1 MEKIKTIVATFVA
14 CDGKVFNSEE
24 ACLEYETKLQEE
36 KAKEFVK
43 KQMFDKMN
51 FVNMRG
57 NDYLFEKYVDGFGHH
72 YLAYKFV
79 YNSEFSL
86 EEYVKILGCDFVR
99 NFPFETIINGELKYD
114 VSLKDM
120 PSLEAGET
128 YLIISFT
135 DLSGDYTNPT
145 YWYLYKLDDFKKFQ
159 IKEINEL

>member
-1 MEKIKTIVATFVA
+1 MEKISTIVATFVA

-57 NDYLFEKYVDGFGHH
+57 NDYLFEKYVDGFDHH

-79 YNSEFSL
+79 YNSQFS
-86 EEYVKILGCDFVR
+86 F
-99 NFPFETIINGELKYD
+99 
-114 VSLKDM
+114 
-120 PSLEAGET
+120 
-128 YLIISFT
+128 
-135 DLSGDYTNPT
+135 
-145 YWYLYKLDDFKKFQ
+145 
-159 IKEINEL
+159 

>member
-57 NDYLFEKYVDGFGHH
+57 NDYLFEKY
-72 YLAYKFV
+72 
-79 YNSEFSL
+79 
-86 EEYVKILGCDFVR
+86 DFVR

-135 DLSGDYTNPT
+135 DLSGDYT
-145 YWYLYKLDDFKKFQ
+145 
-159 IKEINEL
+159 I

>member
-1 MEKIKTIVATFVA
+1 MEKINTIVATFVA

-24 ACLEYETKLQEE
+24 TCIKHEEKLQEE
-36 KAKEFVK
+36 KEKERVK

-57 NDYLFEKYVDGFGHH
+57 NDYLFEKYVDGFDHH
-72 YLAYKFV
+72 YLVYKFV

-86 EEYVKILGCDFVR
+86 EEYVKILGYDFVH